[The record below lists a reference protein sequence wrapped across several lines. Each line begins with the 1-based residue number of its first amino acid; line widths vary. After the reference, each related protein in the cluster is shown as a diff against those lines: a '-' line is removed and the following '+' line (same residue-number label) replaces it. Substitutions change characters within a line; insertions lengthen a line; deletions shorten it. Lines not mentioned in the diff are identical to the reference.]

1 MGRAYLLVICLLV
14 TSFTGCITKN
24 DSSEKSST
32 YQALDVWSV
41 EGDFAP
47 DSDQDQGA
55 VMKAV
60 EDLYEDPLRFQQSVN
75 NVSWRSYEHTFV
87 IESNWEAKYVTL
99 FLTVDYHMNNG
110 TEPSEG
116 PAGTL
121 DLSIRDPN
129 GGEHAEGYEMVTWN
143 NGINER
149 PYMLPVIDGT
159 WTIVISG
166 SGMDG
171 IGSTFYSGEYAISV
185 ESERLV

>member
-1 MGRAYLLVICLLV
+1 MGKAYLLVICLLV
-14 TSFTGCITKN
+14 TSFTGCIIKN
-24 DSSEKSST
+24 DSST
-32 YQALDVWSV
+32 YEIFEVWSV

-47 DSDQDQGA
+47 DPDQDEA
-55 VMKAV
+55 ALI
-60 EDLYEDPLRFQQSVN
+60 EFIEELYEDPLRFQQSVN

-121 DLSIRDPN
+121 DLSIKDPN

-143 NGINER
+143 NDINER
-149 PYMLPVIDGT
+149 PYMLPSTPGL

-166 SGMDG
+166 SGLEG
-171 IGSTFYSGEYAISV
+171 LGSLLYSGDYDIRV
-185 ESERLV
+185 ETEGLV